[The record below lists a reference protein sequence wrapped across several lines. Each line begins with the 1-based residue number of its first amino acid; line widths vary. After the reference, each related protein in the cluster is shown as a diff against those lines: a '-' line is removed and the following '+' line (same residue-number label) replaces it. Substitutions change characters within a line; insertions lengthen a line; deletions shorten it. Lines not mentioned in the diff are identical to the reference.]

1 MPQPLSALIQNVAN
15 RIRAT
20 HTPVV
25 FAESCT
31 AGLISASLARIPGI
45 SDYLCGS
52 AVVYQVPTKTEWLGI
67 SPELIQKEGVVSGSV
82 AAAMATGVLERTP
95 ASMLAASVTGHLGPG
110 APSDQDGLIYVGIAV
125 RKGTGADVC
134 IFRHILPAEMS
145 GPPITGVAT
154 LREWRQWKA
163 VEEVL
168 THLEQAL
175 EVQQK
180 RQD

>member
-1 MPQPLSALIQNVAN
+1 MPQPLSALIQNVAD
-15 RIRAT
+15 RIRT
-20 HTPVV
+20 TNTPVV

-45 SDYLCGS
+45 SEFLCGS
-52 AVVYQVPTKTEWLGI
+52 AVVYQVATKTEWLGI
-67 SPELIQKEGVVSGSV
+67 SPELLQNEGVVSGKV

-110 APSDQDGLIYVGIAV
+110 APSDQDGLIYIGIAV
-125 RKGTGADVC
+125 RKGTNADVQV
-134 IFRHILPAEMS
+134 FRHILPAEMT
-145 GPPITGVAT
+145 GLPIADVDT

-168 THLEQAL
+168 THLQQAL
-175 EVQQK
+175 EVL
-180 RQD
+180 